1 MNDKPKCNARVSSAG
16 EFRSHACGK
25 TAAYSDEAG
34 VPNTRCKTHSAQR
47 ADEVER
53 ARNARWQT
61 ERAEYEHG
69 KATKRLTD
77 AVVVASFRWADGKPG
92 GSDSLAEAVTLLRR
106 HLGTEEG

>member
-16 EFRSHACGK
+16 DFRRHACGK

-47 ADEVER
+47 AAEVER

-61 ERAEYEHG
+61 EPARLHG
-69 KATKRLTD
+69 AHDWGGRNLRCLR
-77 AVVVASFRWADGKPG
+77 SFWR
-92 GSDSLAEAVTLLRR
+92 
-106 HLGTEEG
+106 